1 MRKKL
6 QPIYLQLC
14 SVAVFQGV
22 TESNLFKSFESFCLS
37 SSESEKRKAYASF
50 VSEVYQFG
58 GNLTSLVRS
67 LVFMNE
73 NVYVRKKARGE
84 IVNKNIEEAVE
95 KEMQIFSL
103 FASLTP
109 ADFAEEL
116 GVNAYLLPS
125 FDSEEADLP
134 TEYATR
140 LQDIECYG
148 YGIFAAYGMF
158 RVSDEKQIEPI
169 ISADKIAVESFV
181 GYEEERAKV
190 EENTLA
196 FIEGRPAAN
205 ALLCGDAGTGKSSTV
220 KALANKYFHRGL
232 RLIELRK
239 DQLSLLPY
247 VMGKISENP
256 LKFIIF
262 IDDLAFNKSDDNF
275 SMLKAALEGS
285 ASAKADN
292 AVIYATSN
300 RRHIIKEGF
309 LDRDGDDVHRND
321 TLQETLS
328 LSERFGLTV
337 YFQKPNKAL
346 YLSIVKTLAERRGVE
361 KPESALYIEA
371 EAFALK
377 KGNRSARCAE
387 QFIDSLLRA
396 QK

>member
-1 MRKKL
+1 MRKQL
-6 QPIYLQLC
+6 QPIYLQIC
-14 SVAVFQGV
+14 SVAVFRKV
-22 TESNLFKSFESFCLS
+22 TELPLFRCFERYCSAQT
-37 SSESEKRKAYASF
+37 EAEKRKAYAAF
-50 VSEVYQFG
+50 AAEIYAFG
-58 GNLTSLVRS
+58 GNLTALVETS
-67 LVFMNE
+67 VFMDE
-73 NVYVRKKARGE
+73 NVYVKAKARGQA
-84 IVNKNIEEAVE
+84 VNENIQASVE
-95 KEMQIFSL
+95 KELKTFST

-109 ADFAEEL
+109 ADFAEDL

-125 FDSEEADLP
+125 FDSEESDLN
-134 TEYATR
+134 EKYALR
-140 LQDIECYG
+140 LKDIDRYG

-158 RVSDEKQIEPI
+158 RVSDDKKIEPI
-169 ISADKIAVESFV
+169 VSADKIGVESFV

-190 EENTLA
+190 VENTLA

-205 ALLCGDAGTGKSSTV
+205 TLLCGDAGTGKSSTV
-220 KALANKYFHRGL
+220 KALANEYFDRGL

-247 VMGKISENP
+247 VMGEISENP

-262 IDDLAFNKSDDNF
+262 IDDLAFSKSDDNF

-285 ASAKADN
+285 ASAQAEN

-300 RRHIIKEGF
+300 RRHIIKEAF
-309 LDRDGDDVHRND
+309 SDREGDDVHRND

-346 YLSIVKTLAERRGVE
+346 YQTIVKTLALRKGID
-361 KPESALYIEA
+361 KPDEELFVEA

-377 KGNRSARCAE
+377 KGNRSPRCAE

-396 QK
+396 IH

>member
-1 MRKKL
+1 MRKQL

-14 SVAVFQGV
+14 SVAVFRKV
-22 TESNLFKSFESFCLS
+22 TELPLFRCFERYCSAQT
-37 SSESEKRKAYASF
+37 EAEKRKAYAAF
-50 VSEVYQFG
+50 AAEIYAFG
-58 GNLTSLVRS
+58 GNLTALVETS
-67 LVFMNE
+67 VFMDE
-73 NVYVRKKARGE
+73 NVYVKAKARGQA
-84 IVNKNIEEAVE
+84 VNENIQASVE
-95 KEMQIFSL
+95 KELKTFST

-109 ADFAEEL
+109 ADFAEDL

-125 FDSEEADLP
+125 FDSEESDLN
-134 TEYATR
+134 EKYALR
-140 LQDIECYG
+140 LKDIDRYG

-158 RVSDEKQIEPI
+158 RVSDDKKIEPI
-169 ISADKIAVESFV
+169 VSADKIGVDSFV

-190 EENTLA
+190 VENTLA

-205 ALLCGDAGTGKSSTV
+205 TLLCGDAGTGKSSTV
-220 KALANKYFHRGL
+220 KALANEYFDRGL

-247 VMGKISENP
+247 VMGEISENP

-262 IDDLAFNKSDDNF
+262 IDDLAFSKSDDNF

-285 ASAKADN
+285 ASAQAEN

-300 RRHIIKEGF
+300 RRHIIKEAF
-309 LDRDGDDVHRND
+309 SDREGDDVHRND

-346 YLSIVKTLAERRGVE
+346 YQTIVKTLALRKGID
-361 KPESALYIEA
+361 KPDEELFVEA

-377 KGNRSARCAE
+377 KGNRSPRCAE

-396 QK
+396 IH